1 MNLINNKNRTTK
13 RITVFLSMPC
23 ILLCITLLFSTASY
37 SLDLWDPMDR
47 MMLEGIVEDAILD
60 SQMYNLPV
68 PPSYGYVPENKPQRV
83 SKKFGKST
91 DGVDFSIYLETIT
104 VDKSGR
110 GIGFVVAS
118 VSEFPRYENK
128 VAYFGNA
135 TKYII
140 DCDSKEISAKA
151 RMFFNADNS
160 QILLDP
166 KGKTNKEKY
175 VVKYNLNFR
184 KISND
189 KNTFENMYMKF
200 ICR

>member
-1 MNLINNKNRTTK
+1 M
-13 RITVFLSMPC
+13 
-23 ILLCITLLFSTASY
+23 LLFNSRSY

-60 SQMYNLPV
+60 SQIYNLPA
-68 PPSYGYVPENKPQRV
+68 PSSYGYVPEIKPQRV

-91 DGVDFSIYLETIT
+91 DGIDFSIYLDTIK
-104 VDKSGR
+104 VDQSGR

-118 VSEFPRYENK
+118 VSDFPRYEDK

-135 TKYII
+135 TKYVI
-140 DCDSKEISAKA
+140 DCDLKEISAKA
-151 RMFFNADNS
+151 RIFFTADNS
-160 QILLDP
+160 QIIINP

-175 VVKYNLNFR
+175 VVKYTLNFR
-184 KISND
+184 KISNN
-189 KNTFENMYMKF
+189 KNSFENMYMKF